1 MKRKLLTVL
10 AAVMTVSMMLTAC
23 GTKDVSKMEDSELY
37 AYLMEMDEDERDAFI
52 SGLEDNTDKYRAYQ
66 VLLIGQIGEA
76 EVEDDFETT
85 LNISDSDYYKNKK
98 ENSNY
103 DTSDIPSTEIVGELE
118 ATKEPTWS
126 NGFEFERS
134 DKWDSIEYGLDDKV
148 LSDGTTITSF
158 AIQIGD
164 FFITNET
171 TWDNLIAMVDE
182 TEKYSYNE
190 YTDIITVYSN
200 EEGTCLDVYFRK
212 NSNGEKTAY
221 SVESSGMI
229 DINCAAVRI
238 LDGTIVTDILY
249 MSEEDAREYFETFAS
264 ERGLTVVD
272 TEDKYGHGF
281 ALQVPGCD
289 NFLIELFYTDLGRTY
304 LTSAWFYT
312 GDFGE

>member
-85 LNISDSDYYKNKK
+85 LNINDSDYYENKK

-134 DKWDSIEYGLDDKV
+134 DKWDSFEYGINETFQSEDITPSYAIQVGDLF
-148 LSDGTTITSF
+148 ITS
-158 AIQIGD
+158 D
-164 FFITNET
+164 MTEE
-171 TWDNLIAMVDE
+171 DLIALSADE
-182 TEKYSYNE
+182 EKYKYKSDNVSYVITEKATDLKLIINY
-190 YTDIITVYSN
+190 YTKNDVTYITYFKEGGRGHFNFADI
-200 EEGTCLDVYFRK
+200 
-212 NSNGEKTAY
+212 
-221 SVESSGMI
+221 
-229 DINCAAVRI
+229 RI
-238 LDGTIVTDILY
+238 LDGTTVLEILN
-249 MSEEDAREYFETFAS
+249 MSEEDAKEYFESVAA
-264 ERGLTVVD
+264 
-272 TEDKYGHGF
+272 KYGITAVEFEDEQGHGL

-289 NFLIELFYTDLGRTY
+289 RELIKLHYNDSGRIALDSY
-304 LTSAWFYT
+304 WFYT
-312 GDFGE
+312 GNFGK